1 MIERPNILI
10 DPLPETVIISGIE
23 LPIETGFR
31 TGMLVEMAI
40 YSGELTEQELLD
52 RVLRLYYSD
61 EVLAIISRLDHP
73 EEAFHAA
80 LWFYSCGKKNRKA
93 NNRAEGKAKR
103 PGIAARAYDFEVDA
117 PLIYAAFLDQYRI
130 DLNEIET
137 LHWWKFAALFSAL
150 DERHLISKI
159 MTYRTTKLS
168 DIKDKK
174 RRQQIAELQAKFAL
188 PDNRPKEEKAAAIGA
203 VFGGLSS

>member
-73 EEAFHAA
+73 EEAFYAA
-80 LWFYSCGKKNRKA
+80 LWFYSCGKRTQDVNDKQKKKEKQA
-93 NNRAEGKAKR
+93 GMS
-103 PGIAARAYDFEVDA
+103 ARAYDFDVDA

-137 LHWWKFAALFSAL
+137 MHWWAFTALFSAL
-150 DERHLISKI
+150 DERHPISKI

-188 PDNRPKEEKAAAIGA
+188 PDNRSKEEKAAAMGA
-203 VFGGLSS
+203 VFGGHF